1 MSIDFVPQQWE
12 ETKPR
17 ITVIGVGGAG
27 GNAVNNMING
37 DLQGVEF
44 VVANTDSQS
53 LQQSLSE
60 QRIQLGVNV
69 THGLGAGARP
79 DIGRVAAEEALDDIQ
94 HYLASNNMVF
104 IAAGM
109 GGGTGTGAAPVIAR
123 AAREQ
128 GILTVGV
135 VTKPFQFEGIQRMRL
150 AEAGLQELQQYVDTL
165 IVIPNQNLFRVA
177 NEQTT
182 FATAFNLAD
191 EVLHAGVRGVTDL
204 MVSPGLINLDFAD
217 IRTVMG
223 EMGKAMMGTGE
234 AEGENRAI
242 EASEA
247 AINNPLLDNASIEGA
262 RGVLINITGGSDVT
276 LMEVDEAASRICQE
290 VDDDANIIFGTSMSD
305 ELDGKM
311 RVAVI
316 ATGIDADLMRAP
328 VPEPSDKVH
337 VLGVSPRGGGER
349 PSSGAV
355 GEAEAA
361 PVMAA
366 PETMV
371 GERGPFTEAPVAIE
385 NAAAT
390 MMLDSVEQNFASP
403 AQSAT
408 LQEPVMEPV
417 MEPTIEPMAP
427 AEPVL
432 AKDSPPVRK
441 MVPVSTGGGFHAG
454 VIRVEKPE
462 VVKTDAPAAVAT
474 PTPAP
479 TPTPAARNEFIAE
492 PAVRPGQSPA
502 GDLRKKADPMRV
514 ADMENA
520 GKSAKKRGLS
530 LFERMTGTGR
540 GRSKETATTAAAK
553 AELAVAK
560 TRSPARPVAEKRPSA
575 PAPTPAPSGRE
586 PTFETLPQATQPMPE
601 MLSTEED
608 PLEIPAFLRR
618 QAN

>member
-1 MSIDFVPQQWE
+1 MSIDFAPQQWE
-12 ETKPR
+12 ENKPR

-37 DLQGVEF
+37 GLEGVEF

-60 QRIQLGVNV
+60 QKVQLGVNV

-79 DIGRVAAEEALDDIQ
+79 DIGRVAAEEALQDIQ
-94 HYLASNNMVF
+94 QYLEANNMVF

-150 AEAGLQELQQYVDTL
+150 AEAGLGELQQYVDTL
-165 IVIPNQNLFRVA
+165 IVIPNQNLFRIA

-182 FATAFNLAD
+182 FASAFNLAD

-234 AEGENRAI
+234 ASGESRAT
-242 EASEA
+242 EAAEA

-276 LMEVDEAASRICQE
+276 LMEVDEAATRICKE
-290 VDDDANIIFGTSMSD
+290 VDEDANIIFGTSMSD
-305 ELDGKM
+305 ELEGQM

-316 ATGIDADLMRAP
+316 ATGIDADSIEEP
-328 VPEPSDKVH
+328 IPEPSDKVH
-337 VLGVSPRGGGER
+337 VLGLNSRRGAGASSATGSSQSEIQQSINSESDKIDDIDKKLENSLFSDEETSLVYGQDTEGALTGNEEHR
-349 PSSGAV
+349 SSGMNI
-355 GEAEAA
+355 ESENK
-361 PVMAA
+361 PLEEKL
-366 PETMV
+366 P
-371 GERGPFTEAPVAIE
+371 PVAKTISANTAGAIKAGVVLQKNIIQRDAAE
-385 NAAAT
+385 NDT
-390 MMLDSVEQNFASP
+390 PEN
-403 AQSAT
+403 SAT
-408 LQEPVMEPV
+408 QKQYPKDSFIP
-417 MEPTIEPMAP
+417 AP
-427 AEPVL
+427 AVKPGESSG
-432 AKDSPPVRK
+432 KDVDD
-441 MVPVSTGGGFHAG
+441 M
-454 VIRVEKPE
+454 
-462 VVKTDAPAAVAT
+462 
-474 PTPAP
+474 
-479 TPTPAARNEFIAE
+479 
-492 PAVRPGQSPA
+492 
-502 GDLRKKADPMRV
+502 ADPFSV
-514 ADMENA
+514 ASVENA
-520 GKSAKKRGLS
+520 GSSSKKRGPS
-530 LFERMTGTGR
+530 LFERMTGS
-540 GRSKETATTAAAK
+540 GRSRKESRSGTTQKVKPTQPPALANNVSATK
-553 AELAVAK
+553 QNDD
-560 TRSPARPVAEKRPSA
+560 
-575 PAPTPAPSGRE
+575 E
-586 PTFETLPQATQPMPE
+586 PTFENVSSPERQADEILTR
-601 MLSTEED
+601 EED

>member
-1 MSIDFVPQQWE
+1 
-12 ETKPR
+12 
-17 ITVIGVGGAG
+17 
-27 GNAVNNMING
+27 
-37 DLQGVEF
+37 
-44 VVANTDSQS
+44 
-53 LQQSLSE
+53 
-60 QRIQLGVNV
+60 
-69 THGLGAGARP
+69 
-79 DIGRVAAEEALDDIQ
+79 
-94 HYLASNNMVF
+94 
-104 IAAGM
+104 
-109 GGGTGTGAAPVIAR
+109 
-123 AAREQ
+123 
-128 GILTVGV
+128 
-135 VTKPFQFEGIQRMRL
+135 
-150 AEAGLQELQQYVDTL
+150 
-165 IVIPNQNLFRVA
+165 
-177 NEQTT
+177 
-182 FATAFNLAD
+182 
-191 EVLHAGVRGVTDL
+191 
-204 MVSPGLINLDFAD
+204 
-217 IRTVMG
+217 
-223 EMGKAMMGTGE
+223 
-234 AEGENRAI
+234 
-242 EASEA
+242 
-247 AINNPLLDNASIEGA
+247 
-262 RGVLINITGGSDVT
+262 
-276 LMEVDEAASRICQE
+276 
-290 VDDDANIIFGTSMSD
+290 
-305 ELDGKM
+305 
-311 RVAVI
+311 
-316 ATGIDADLMRAP
+316 MRAP

-361 PVMAA
+361 PVMAT

-408 LQEPVMEPV
+408 LQEPVMEP
-417 MEPTIEPMAP
+417 TIEPMAP

-454 VIRVEKPE
+454 ITRVEKPE
-462 VVKTDAPAAVAT
+462 VVKTDA
-474 PTPAP
+474 
-479 TPTPAARNEFIAE
+479 PAARNEFIAE

-540 GRSKETATTAAAK
+540 GRSKETTTTAAAK
-553 AELAVAK
+553 AELAVDK

-601 MLSTEED
+601 ILSTEED